1 MLSAVSTDTLT
12 KSGTM
17 CLVSKVYR
25 SVLISEKGFP
35 ASSNTRHS
43 FFTFS
48 AKVLFYTWN
57 LFMVF
62 VVKFGPIEWG
72 VFWQNSCCLR
82 ACNTLSSQCFVLI
95 CDANDSSITL
105 HHCIQLFVNLIMCH
119 GWKLVSCLLSDKI
132 TFHELFICVLA
143 VLFKIKKFENMYS
156 QPSWVIVMEVTVI
169 ILYFSIELI
178 H

>member
-1 MLSAVSTDTLT
+1 M
-12 KSGTM
+12 
-17 CLVSKVYR
+17 Y
-25 SVLISEKGFP
+25 
-35 ASSNTRHS
+35 
-43 FFTFS
+43 FS
-48 AKVLFYTWN
+48 
-57 LFMVF
+57 
-62 VVKFGPIEWG
+62 

-156 QPSWVIVMEVTVI
+156 QPSWVIVMEVIIAYSLNYALSAWSRAIVHFVI
-169 ILYFSIELI
+169 YIRDVTYSLKFPSRWARRKRRNRSFRWKVVCQ
-178 H
+178 